1 MSLLQIDLRARF
13 KHKYSTKFNAES
25 WCISEL
31 YWSFLKNY
39 EVGKVK
45 KCLIVVSDDWGDD
58 LHNYT
63 NWNDCKG
70 VNLDLNFEKYFSYNN
85 YHRKEALLRLVHSG
99 MMSIASKE
107 TWEVDSLLD
116 VFNLC
121 VKADL
126 NYKFLV
132 QNKLKTSPNRKYKLG
147 LWCEWDIDEF
157 KVFWLLMDRNSRE
170 IKRGLFINE
179 SPSGGEFIYYVNFKW
194 VNNDLIVI
202 NDGYRAEKRIWEIR
216 ID

>member
-1 MSLLQIDLRARF
+1 MSLSQIDLRAKFRHECSARF
-13 KHKYSTKFNAES
+13 NKES
-25 WCISEL
+25 WCIAEL

-45 KCLIVVSDDWGDD
+45 KCLIIVSDDWGED
-58 LHNYT
+58 LNSHT

-70 VNLDLNFEKYFSYNN
+70 VNLDLNFEKYFSCSN
-85 YHRKEALLRLVHSG
+85 YHRKEILLKMIHSG
-99 MMSIASKE
+99 MMMIANKE
-107 TWEVDSLLD
+107 GWEVNQLLD
-116 VFNLC
+116 AFNLC
-121 VKADL
+121 GKAHL
-126 NYKFLV
+126 EYKFLV
-132 QNKLKTSPNRKYKLG
+132 QNKLKASPNRKYKLG

-157 KVFWLLMDRNSRE
+157 KVFWLLMDRNNKE

-194 VNNDLIVI
+194 VSNDVIVI
-202 NDGYRAEKRIWEIR
+202 NDEYRAEKRIWEIR

>member
-1 MSLLQIDLRARF
+1 MSLSQIDLRAKFR
-13 KHKYSTKFNAES
+13 HECSAKFNKES
-25 WCISEL
+25 WCIAEL
-31 YWSFLKNY
+31 YWSFLRDY
-39 EVGKVK
+39 QVGKVK
-45 KCLIVVSDDWGDD
+45 KCLIIVSDDWGDAV
-58 LHNYT
+58 HNYT
-63 NWNDCKG
+63 SFKDSKE
-70 VNLDLNFEKYFSYNN
+70 VNLEIDFEKYFSYSN
-85 YHRKEALLRLVHSG
+85 YERKKVLLRLVHSG

-132 QNKLKTSPNRKYKLG
+132 QNKLKASPNRKYKLG

-157 KVFWLLMDRNSRE
+157 KVFWLLMDRNNKE

-194 VNNDLIVI
+194 VSNDVIVI
-202 NDGYRAEKRIWEIR
+202 NDEYRAEKRIWEIK